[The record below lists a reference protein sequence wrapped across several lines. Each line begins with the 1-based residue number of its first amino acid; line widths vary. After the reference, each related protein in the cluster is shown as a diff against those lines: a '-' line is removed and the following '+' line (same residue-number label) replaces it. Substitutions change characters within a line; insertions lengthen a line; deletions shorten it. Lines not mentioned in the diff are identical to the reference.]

1 MTAALEVPASAPL
14 ISATNSL
21 VTSTPLIVAMEQVLL
36 PSGEGTSNEEDP
48 LMAEFT
54 AQLFDNFFRSLKA
67 AVRAVLE
74 GSTISTDVFR
84 RTFSFHIESLR
95 VVSGDSKVAPLVGL
109 VESFVTDTERLRG
122 HSRVD
127 LSLQIEEELTR
138 LRAQNQDKLQAAQ
151 KRVDTLKADLEH
163 IRGNASMTAQDL
175 NFSLEQVALHHS
187 NIRKAEEMMRTA
199 RALVQISN
207 NGLRNEVEKQ
217 QALAAMTA
225 KLQQEEETKTK
236 ELADSEMQLGL
247 EISLTESVLREQ
259 AAATA
264 TENHRLQLEAIKAT
278 LLAYTE
284 RQL

>member
-1 MTAALEVPASAPL
+1 MSAPL
-14 ISATNSL
+14 ISAPLS
-21 VTSTPLIVAMEQVLL
+21 VITSTPLTVAVEPVL
-36 PSGEGTSNEEDP
+36 PPRGEGTSNDEDP
-48 LMAEFT
+48 LFAEFT

-67 AVRAVLE
+67 AVKAVLE

-95 VVSGDSKVAPLVGL
+95 VLSGDSRVAPLIGL
-109 VESFVTDTERLRG
+109 VESFVTDTEQLRG
-122 HSRVD
+122 LGRVD
-127 LSLQIEEELTR
+127 LSPQIEEELSR
-138 LRAQNQDKLQAAQ
+138 LRAQNQDKLQTAQ
-151 KRVDTLKADLEH
+151 KRMEILKADLEQ

-187 NIRKAEEMMRTA
+187 NIKKAEEMMRTA

-225 KLQQEEETKTK
+225 KLQQEEEAKMK

-247 EISLTESVLREQ
+247 EISLNDSILREQ
-259 AAATA
+259 AIATA
-264 TENHRLQLEAIKAT
+264 TENHRLQLEAARAT
-278 LLAYTE
+278 LLAYSE